1 MQVKK
6 SQKIFE
12 FFDFFK
18 GIQKFFCAMGG
29 CFEKLSSRAKP
40 RIKSAD
46 KKCAMEIFALR
57 IQMLVKE

>member
-18 GIQKFFCAMGG
+18 GIQRIFCAVGAKLGG
-29 CFEKLSSRAKP
+29 RAKSCV
-40 RIKSAD
+40 KSVD
-46 KKCAMEIFALR
+46 KNAPWKFSCYESKC
-57 IQMLVKE
+57 